1 MKAANQLQVPVVMA
15 ALHISKRWLDRGSHP
30 QLLVVKGDAE
40 HLMAVWVAE
49 KRGNLDP
56 RLPLGT
62 SGPIAVAKCSTAG
75 VRLSCGAFRVTEQ
88 NKKRTSTIFWRL
100 LHQGSS
106 APSGEIAAGELVS
119 RKGKRGF
126 DLHHRKAE
134 ALAQIRVLAD
144 SQQGHVTHTYR
155 PGSYQNEESVTTK
168 EGMNLMQYHKC
179 DQIGC
184 LLDPGLTHGNCSLGT
199 FPCNNGTACLPQHLH
214 CNGVQDCSDGADE
227 DNCALSWY
235 PTECMCSGT
244 AVRCQS
250 QDLLSVPQGLS
261 NVTELYL
268 GSNSITDLQPQAFQD
283 LHSLQW
289 LLLDNN
295 KITKILPSV
304 FVGLKS
310 LIFLGLHNN
319 FLRAMPADSMCTQMP
334 KLNWLD
340 LEGNQL
346 RALRRDDFRG
356 CSELTVLV
364 LNRNK
369 IEWIEDGTFSALE
382 KLVELDLSSN
392 KLKEIL
398 PTSLRGLHALQQ
410 LNISHNPLDQI
421 YPDEFDHVP
430 HLRSLS
436 LEGLEIPNIQNRM
449 FEELTNLSHIY
460 FKKFQYCSFAP
471 RTRSCKPNT
480 DGISSFENLLASLLL
495 RVFVWVVAFVT
506 CFGNLFVI
514 FTRSFIVN
522 ESTKHTI
529 AIKSLC
535 CADCL
540 MGIYLFF
547 VGAFD
552 LKFSGEYN
560 KHAQAWKAS
569 LWCHLVGS
577 LAMLSSEVSI
587 LLLTY
592 MTLEKY
598 LCIVFPFSRYGASKK
613 RACSTLATLWIVG
626 FLLTVVPFS
635 SKELFGNYYGRNGV
649 CFPLHSDEA
658 ESPVARGYSTG
669 IFLGLNLVA
678 FVIIVFAYTSMF
690 YSIHVTATRTAE
702 CCVFSM
708 EVAIVKRFFF
718 IVFTN
723 ALCWIPIFVLKLLS
737 LMDVDIPGT
746 ATSWVV
752 IFISPINS
760 TLNPILYTI
769 TSTSFQEK
777 LKQFL
782 QKKRVSLQET
792 QMRSFALLSVQSNCS
807 I

>member
-1 MKAANQLQVPVVMA
+1 MKYLGAAI
-15 ALHISKRWLDRGSHP
+15 ISFLCCLRIFH
-30 QLLVVKGDAE
+30 LL
-40 HLMAVWVAE
+40 
-49 KRGNLDP
+49 
-56 RLPLGT
+56 
-62 SGPIAVAKCSTAG
+62 
-75 VRLSCGAFRVTEQ
+75 
-88 NKKRTSTIFWRL
+88 
-100 LHQGSS
+100 
-106 APSGEIAAGELVS
+106 
-119 RKGKRGF
+119 
-126 DLHHRKAE
+126 
-134 ALAQIRVLAD
+134 
-144 SQQGHVTHTYR
+144 
-155 PGSYQNEESVTTK
+155 
-168 EGMNLMQYHKC
+168 
-179 DQIGC
+179 GC

-261 NVTELYL
+261 NVTELDLKKNRISSLLDYQFLAYSGLKYLFLQENGIQTLSSTTFSGLVKLRRLYL

-319 FLRAMPADSMCTQMP
+319 SLRAMPADSMCTQMP

-746 ATSWVV
+746 VTSWVV

-769 TSTSFQEK
+769 TSSSFQEK

-782 QKKRVSLQET
+782 RKKRVSLQET